1 MGKKGIVFMRKYCY
15 ECGKE
20 VDTKIITR
28 KEIYNVFGEDI
39 EVEAQVLVC
48 LDCGEDLFFE
58 ELDNATLVAVYDEYR
73 KRHKFMPYEICG
85 DGAGL
90 TEV

>member
-1 MGKKGIVFMRKYCY
+1 MRKYCY

-73 KRHKFMPYEICG
+73 KRHKFMPGEICG
-85 DGAGL
+85 DGASL